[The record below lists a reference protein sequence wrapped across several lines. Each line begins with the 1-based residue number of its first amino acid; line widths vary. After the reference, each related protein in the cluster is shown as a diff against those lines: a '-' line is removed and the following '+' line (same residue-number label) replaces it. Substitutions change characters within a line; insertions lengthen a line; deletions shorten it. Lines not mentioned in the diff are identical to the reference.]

1 MTYACAHRGDN
12 YCAPENT
19 LPAFELALEKGA
31 PQIEFDLRVTADE
44 EIIVLHDE
52 KVDRTT
58 NGSGKTTDLTFAQIR
73 ALDAGS
79 WKDARF
85 AGTKL
90 PTFDEILALVPS
102 GVEVNVQTYLAPQY
116 IPQVI
121 ERIKAFN
128 LEKQCFLA
136 ANKAQIDVA
145 RATDPSIRIC
155 NLEGQRSADSDYP
168 DLTIAMGAEYIQ
180 ICGWSDNLAEA
191 TEKLHQHNIKVNWFG
206 TSEAD
211 MMRKLIK
218 ANVDYI
224 LTDHLDLCLQVLAE

>member
-12 YCAPENT
+12 HCAPENT

-31 PQIEFDLRVTADE
+31 PQIEFDLRVTSDE

-52 KVDRTT
+52 TVDRTT

-90 PTFDEILALVPS
+90 PTFDEILTLVPA
-102 GVEVNVQTYLAPQY
+102 GVEVNVQLYLAPQY
-116 IPQVI
+116 VPRVI

-128 LEKQCFLA
+128 LMDQCFLA
-136 ANKAQIDVA
+136 CPKAHTDIA
-145 RATDPSIRIC
+145 RATDPAIRIC

-191 TEKLHQHNIKVNWFG
+191 TRKLHQHNVKVNWFG

-211 MMRKLIK
+211 MMRKLIR